1 MSGVS
6 ESPFDKTLFSDSVS
20 RMRLLNAISAAANRG
35 TYYFQGHR
43 MSAGESSRMRAA
55 ALREADQ
62 ALFNAARLVLLRE
75 RRACAE
81 IAAKYSLA
89 AAAIILCRGEPEP
102 WQAP

>member
-1 MSGVS
+1 MSSVS

-62 ALFNAARLVLLRE
+62 ALFNAARLVILRE
-75 RRACAE
+75 RKACAE
-81 IAAKYSLA
+81 IAGKYSPA
-89 AAAIILCRGEPEP
+89 AAGEILSRGEPEA
-102 WQAP
+102 WRAP